1 MAVTIVTVAEHHYEF
16 GPARFT
22 GLLKKSSSWNFAK
35 CTAGF
40 TGLLKKSSSWNFAKC
55 TAGFTG
61 LLKKSSSWNFAKCT
75 AGFTGLLKKSS
86 SWNFAKCTAGFT
98 GLLKKSSSWN
108 FAKCTAGFTG
118 LLKMSSS
125 WNFAKCTT
133 RFTSTSQKPEVLEA
147 FIDAVQVYKE
157 CAVRTGRCHRV
168 VARRPQQRRRLEGRR
183 APTSL
188 HVDSET
194 KIRKL
199 LGGCGASMDF
209 NCVLVHYPYTD
220 PFSDS
225 QEFDFSSLS
234 DAEAGIQDIT

>member
-1 MAVTIVTVAEHHYEF
+1 MAVTIVTVAEHHYEYR
-16 GPARFT
+16 GVHR
-22 GLLKKSSSWNFAK
+22 
-35 CTAGF
+35 
-40 TGLLKKSSSWNFAKC
+40 
-55 TAGFTG
+55 
-61 LLKKSSSWNFAKCT
+61 
-75 AGFTGLLKKSS
+75 
-86 SWNFAKCTAGFT
+86 
-98 GLLKKSSSWN
+98 
-108 FAKCTAGFTG
+108 
-118 LLKMSSS
+118 
-125 WNFAKCTT
+125 
-133 RFTSTSQKPEVLEA
+133 TSQEEFVLELR
-147 FIDAVQVYKE
+147 QVYRGVHRTSQEEFVLELRQVYRGVHRTSQEEFVLELRQVYRGVHRTSQEEFVLELRQVYREVHQYFSKTGGTRSLHRRGPGIQGVC
-157 CAVRTGRCHRV
+157 CADVSDDHALRGLPMLLEGDATVWWRG
-168 VARRPQQRRRLEGRR
+168 ARSHLEGRR